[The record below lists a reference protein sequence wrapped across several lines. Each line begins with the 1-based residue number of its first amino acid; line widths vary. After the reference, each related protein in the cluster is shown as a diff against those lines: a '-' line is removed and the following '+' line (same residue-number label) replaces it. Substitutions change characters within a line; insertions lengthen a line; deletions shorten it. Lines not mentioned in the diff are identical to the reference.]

1 MTTTTRATI
10 ARRPRGQHPRKP
22 PVQQLPGIKG
32 SRLPEYLEA
41 QEVRAILAAANNP
54 RARLLMLFQWR
65 AGLRVSEALAVQA
78 ADLSLESDQPTLR
91 VRSGKGGHARIVPV
105 HPELQNALTAV
116 LQFADVVQGRSIIGV
131 SRTTAWRWVQAG
143 VDRAVAIMNLHQLGF
158 ITRKENVIL
167 LGPAGVGKTHLAIA
181 LAITA
186 AERGRGSSP
195 PRTRTRPAGFGLPFP
210 RTIPRRRA
218 PRTRLV
224 PRCLGYL
231 RFPGSL
237 RSSLTLTKRG
247 IYPSLPMGV
256 ASSSSARFTVP
267 CETFMMRATRRIDGV
282 SAYIRRLQR

>member
-1 MTTTTRATI
+1 M
-10 ARRPRGQHPRKP
+10 HPKQP
-22 PVQQLPGIKG
+22 GVQQLPGIKG

-143 VDRAVAIMNLHQLGF
+143 VDRAVAMGSLHEGRRIGTHTFRHSYARHLLLHGVPINYLSKWLGHRS
-158 ITRKENVIL
+158 ISTTLVYLE
-167 LGPAGVGKTHLAIA
+167 
-181 LAITA
+181 
-186 AERGRGSSP
+186 
-195 PRTRTRPAGFGLPFP
+195 
-210 RTIPRRRA
+210 
-218 PRTRLV
+218 LV
-224 PRCLGYL
+224 PDPTGRL
-231 RFPGSL
+231 
-237 RSSLTLTKRG
+237 
-247 IYPSLPMGV
+247 
-256 ASSSSARFTVP
+256 AAVP
-267 CETFMMRATRRIDGV
+267 
-282 SAYIRRLQR
+282 